1 MANLN
6 SLLRI
11 VAPLMALC
19 AVLAGCGVG
28 GTTTTAAST
37 TPTASPTATPI
48 PCATHATTTGVVW
61 SEASDKQI
69 HGGIGGAAPAA
80 LSAFAYPLAPA
91 APGYSDFGPTQISLA
106 PDGKHMAV
114 LQTQIIPNSD
124 APPQFILFSVDTT
137 THAVTRIANVGTRA
151 ELSGWADAKTL
162 LYTQSPFWPAHVA
175 TENLHF
181 YDIATH
187 ADSTISGVKGVAKAE
202 VRCSTLYW
210 SEYTPASGIG
220 KELLHRYNLA
230 SHTESGAPIDLGK
243 AFRLPSEIAGPDSI
257 IGGGDWD
264 VSADNTALVWQR
276 LDTVTAASSSDAP
289 TIASTYQKA
298 ATDGSSAVAILA
310 GAPADAYTRIAY
322 LSLAPATGLLAV
334 STGSL
339 LLTYNPAVVGSMR
352 SYTPDSTFSV
362 APVWLPDG
370 DSFLADIYTLRSTGP
385 VSDIYQYSV
394 GGGLRGTL
402 AHANASS
409 ADTLP

>member
-1 MANLN
+1 MANLKG
-6 SLLRI
+6 LIRI
-11 VAPLMALC
+11 VAPLAALC

-61 SEASDKQI
+61 SQASDKQI
-69 HGGIGGAAPAA
+69 HGSLAGAAPAT
-80 LSAFAYPLAPA
+80 LSAFAYPLTPA
-91 APGYSDFGPTQISLA
+91 ASGYTDFGPTQISLA
-106 PDGKHMAV
+106 PDGKHTAV

-151 ELSGWADAKTL
+151 DLAGWADTKTL
-162 LYTQSPFWPAHVA
+162 LYTQSPFWPSHVA

-181 YDIATH
+181 YDIAAHT
-187 ADSTISGVKGVAKAE
+187 DSTIAGVKGVAKAE

-210 SEYTPASGIG
+210 SEYIPASGIG
-220 KELLHRYNLA
+220 AEKLHRYNLTT
-230 SHTESGAPIDLGK
+230 HVEIGAPIDLGK
-243 AFRLPSEIAGPDSI
+243 AFRLPSEIAGPDSVT
-257 IGGGDWD
+257 GGGDWE
-264 VSADNTALVWQR
+264 VSVDNTTLIWQR
-276 LDTVTAASSSDAP
+276 LDTVTVPSSGDVN
-289 TIASTYQKA
+289 IGASTYQKA
-298 ATDGSSAVAILA
+298 AADGSGAVAILA

-322 LSLAPATGLLAV
+322 LSLAPATGFLAV
-334 STGSL
+334 STGGL

-352 SYTPDSTFSV
+352 SYTPNSTFSV

-370 DSFLADIYTLRSTGP
+370 NGFLADIYSLHSTGP
-385 VSDIYQYSV
+385 VSDLYQYSV
-394 GGGLRGTL
+394 SGGLTGTL